1 MAASGQLPGF
11 NVIFKSP
18 LERLSCHAYVLGG
31 SPNLGPKISVSK
43 WLCCTRFPFTI
54 ALMYRVNVFQHVGCF
69 R

>member
-31 SPNLGPKISVSK
+31 SPNLDLKFPCQSGFAAHIS
-43 WLCCTRFPFTI
+43 L
-54 ALMYRVNVFQHVGCF
+54 LQLL
-69 R
+69 